1 VVADYYA
8 REMLFY
14 RKNIISF
21 TNLIHKF
28 MEPTVNDIMRVAKKL
43 FDWRRMKLIV
53 MGEYSLNGKK
63 IVENIMRI
71 VKETYSK

>member
-1 VVADYYA
+1 
-8 REMLFY
+8 
-14 RKNIISF
+14 
-21 TNLIHKF
+21 
-28 MEPTVNDIMRVAKKL
+28 
-43 FDWRRMKLIV
+43 

>member
-1 VVADYYA
+1 
-8 REMLFY
+8 
-14 RKNIISF
+14 
-21 TNLIHKF
+21 